1 MHTYIYTHKFVGKMD
16 IEKGILPEQR
26 TCHNDKKVNLSGR
39 PKKHF
44 FSPQICVYLMA
55 ELQTKLKQEL
65 TEVKGETETSTVT
78 RNLHITSGHNL
89 SSPVSVTEFQFV
101 L

>member
-1 MHTYIYTHKFVGKMD
+1 MHTYTHKFAGKMD
-16 IEKGILPEQR
+16 REKGVSPEQR
-26 TCHNDKKVNLSGR
+26 TCHNDEKVNFSGR

-65 TEVKGETETSTVT
+65 TEVKGETETSTIT
-78 RNLHITSGHNL
+78 RKFNISQRL
-89 SSPVSVTEFQFV
+89 TEK
-101 L
+101 